1 MASHLVSRAQVEEGF
16 FLFQA
21 NAVNKVDSERDRA
34 THEKERRPGGPGEQV
49 GAWRT

>member
-34 THEKERRPGGPGEQV
+34 TPSRGEDEGGGD
-49 GAWRT
+49 

>member
-1 MASHLVSRAQVEEGF
+1 
-16 FLFQA
+16 
-21 NAVNKVDSERDRA
+21 VNEVDSERDRA